1 MQQKRAYWRRL
12 DHAAKMYSA
21 TSNDKITR
29 VFRFYC
35 VLKETIKKETLQKA
49 LDLTLETYPVF
60 LSVMRKG
67 VFWNYLEKS
76 SLRPVVREEDKEP
89 CSSLYIRDKKS
100 LLFEVTYYKSRIN
113 FEVFH
118 ALTDGTGA
126 TEFLRELVKNYIYL
140 SHEKEGIEKV
150 TLLDERVTIQ
160 DQECDSFAKYYT
172 KVKKKNQK
180 KVKAYQIK
188 KPKKESGSL
197 RVHEA
202 TLSVEEVLEKS
213 RQLGV
218 SMTVFLTTLFLMAI
232 HREMTKVQEK
242 NPVVLMVPVNLR
254 KFFPSDSM
262 LNFFHY
268 ITPGYHFGAKEGN
281 FEDVLMKVKKY
292 FAEEL
297 TVEKVAEHMNELIAL
312 EVHPL
317 LRLAPLQI
325 KNLGI
330 RAGAKYAERD
340 VTAIFSNMSVVKMPE
355 QYEPYIER
363 FGVYTNTPKLELCM
377 CSFQDKISLGFT
389 SRFDTINIQ
398 RSFYELLKEQG
409 ITVTAVEPAFP
420 DTKSQK
426 EKERKL
432 FRLYSFLC
440 FVIGVCAMA
449 VEVSFHPATK
459 WSLFVAGGVLS
470 TWLTTGMAYKKRH
483 NLLKNAMWQLLIL
496 SAGSV
501 LWDVCTG
508 WYRWSVNFVLPVL
521 SMIVLLFMFIVSRT
535 RKDTPREYMSYFVME
550 SCFGIAVP
558 LLLEVMKIVKWTLLS
573 NLCIVVNLL
582 FLAGIIIFKGKEFKE
597 EMDKK
602 FHV

>member
-35 VLKETIKKETLQKA
+35 VLKETIDKDTLQIA
-49 LDLTLETYPVF
+49 LDQTLETYPVF

-76 SLRPVVREEDKEP
+76 SLRPVVREEDKDP

-100 LLFEVTYYKSRIN
+100 LLFEVTYYKNRIN

-140 SHEKEGIEKV
+140 RHEKEGIEKV

-172 KVKKKNQK
+172 KVKKKTQK

-188 KPKKESGSL
+188 KPKKESGPL
-197 RVHEA
+197 KVHEA
-202 TLSVEEVLEKS
+202 TLSVKEVLEKS

-232 HREMTKVQEK
+232 HKEMVKTQEK

-268 ITPGYHFGAKEGN
+268 ITPGYNFETEGGT
-281 FEDVLMKVKKY
+281 FEDVLRKVKAY

-297 TVEKVAEHMNELIAL
+297 TTEKVADHMNELIAL

-340 VTAIFSNMSVVKMPE
+340 VTAIFSNMSVVKMPK

-389 SRFDTINIQ
+389 SRFDTLNIQ

-409 ITVTAVEPAFP
+409 ITVTSVESEFP
-420 DTKSQK
+420 DTKAQK

-440 FVIGVCAMA
+440 FAIGVCTMA

-459 WSLFVAGGVLS
+459 WSLFVTGGVLS

-483 NLLKNAMWQLLIL
+483 NLLKNAMWQVLLL
-496 SAGSV
+496 SAGSI
-501 LWDVCTG
+501 LWDVWTG

-521 SMIVLLFMFIVSRT
+521 SICVLLFMFLVSRA
-535 RKDTPREYMSYFVME
+535 RKDTAREYMSYFVME
-550 SCFGIAVP
+550 CCFGIAVP
-558 LLLEVMKIVKWTLLS
+558 FLLEILKVTKWTLLS
-573 NLCIVVNLL
+573 HLCIVIHLL
-582 FLAGIIIFKGKEFKE
+582 FLAALIFFKGRELKE

>member
-89 CSSLYIRDKKS
+89 CSSLYIRDKKA
-100 LLFEVTYYKSRIN
+100 LLFEVTYYKNRIN

-140 SHEKEGIEKV
+140 RHKKEGIKKL
-150 TLLDERVTIQ
+150 TLLDDRVTIQ
-160 DQECDSFAKYYT
+160 DQESDSFSKYYT

-180 KVKAYQIK
+180 KIKAYQIK
-188 KPKKESGSL
+188 KPKKESGQL
-197 RVHEA
+197 KVNEA
-202 TLSVEEVLEKS
+202 TLSVQEVLTKS
-213 RQLGV
+213 RQFGV
-218 SMTVFLTTLFLMAI
+218 SMTVFLTSIFLMAI
-232 HREMTKVQEK
+232 HREMTKSQEK
-242 NPVVLMVPVNLR
+242 KPVVLMVPVNLR

-268 ITPGYHFGAKEGN
+268 ITPGYHFGTEEGS
-281 FEDVLMKVKKY
+281 FEDVLQKVKTY
-292 FAEEL
+292 FKEEL
-297 TVEKVAEHMNELIAL
+297 TVEKVADHMNELIAL

-330 RAGAKYAERD
+330 RVGAKCAERD

-355 QYEPYIER
+355 EYEPYIER

-409 ITVTAVEPAFP
+409 ITVTKVEPQFP
-420 DTKSQK
+420 DTKEQK

-440 FVIGVCAMA
+440 MVIGVCALA
-449 VEVSFHPATK
+449 VEVSFHPSTR

-496 SAGSV
+496 SGGSV
-501 LWDVCTG
+501 LWDVWTG

-521 SMIVLLFMFIVSRT
+521 SICVLLFMFFVSRA
-535 RKDTPREYMSYFVME
+535 RRDTAREYMSYFVME
-550 SCFGIAVP
+550 CSFGIVVP
-558 LLLEVMKIVKWTLLS
+558 FLLEITKIVKWTLLS
-573 NLCIVVNLL
+573 HLCIVIHLL
-582 FLAGIIIFKGKEFKE
+582 FLLGLIIFKGAELKE